1 MIHSAGNI
9 VLMTNGINYAGTMH
23 YFHHGAVAKSAPQ
36 LGFAERK
43 WQRYA
48 QLRTTLFPKWWHF
61 AQYHRMDKLH
71 VRWLKKVKH
80 CKIKQLTMDAQ
91 KAFQEHDSF
100 RLLHAISRS
109 CPKQG
114 TKRTHLK
121 GADGGFLTPIEE
133 TATLY
138 VQFIADNWKG
148 PPIVLPELPSPGVPF
163 TVIELNLNRS
173 LQLFPR
179 QRQLHQALLRDPCA
193 SLSSLQNG
201 SLKSFNIGGA

>member
-1 MIHSAGNI
+1 MSGGSRRSNTAR
-9 VLMTNGINYAGTMH
+9 
-23 YFHHGAVAKSAPQ
+23 S
-36 LGFAERK
+36 R
-43 WQRYA
+43 
-48 QLRTTLFPKWWHF
+48 
-61 AQYHRMDKLH
+61 
-71 VRWLKKVKH
+71 
-80 CKIKQLTMDAQ
+80 QLTMDAQ
-91 KAFQEHDSF
+91 KAFQKHDSF